1 MYLLAP
7 KMHKIP
13 WVARFIIAGK
23 KCISKQQTK
32 QITSGFKLCYSQT
45 DAYLRKK
52 NYFSETKTFWVI
64 QNNFLPLECINK
76 INKRKTA
83 KHISTSDFSTLHT
96 KLPFDKL
103 LDILHKVV
111 VSCLKEVLGIT

>member
-1 MYLLAP
+1 M
-7 KMHKIP
+7 
-13 WVARFIIAGK
+13 
-23 KCISKQQTK
+23 
-32 QITSGFKLCYSQT
+32 
-45 DAYLRKK
+45 
-52 NYFSETKTFWVI
+52 

-111 VSCLKEVLGIT
+111 NSCFKEVLGIT